1 MATALGELEEGLL
14 WQENGLAILLASG
27 LDLRRKMDAGQGAL
41 QVTAVRDG

>member
-14 WQENGLAILLASG
+14 WQENGLASG

-41 QVTAVRDG
+41 EVTAVRDG